1 MWKEVDQRIR
11 RAMGSVRLAFRAVLS
26 RVNSAPGVQTV
37 QGEGLADEALQGN
50 ELMQHYGFTSVPL
63 PGCEGIVVPVGGQTA
78 HGVIIATEHGNY
90 RLKSLKPGEVALY
103 TDEGSKIVLK
113 RGRLIEVDCDVFKVN
128 CQAWEVN
135 ASAKADFNTPTL
147 TASAK
152 VVAQGV
158 INGNGGM
165 AIKGGNGVSV
175 MGSMA
180 QTGGSF
186 TTDADVVASG
196 TSLHS
201 HKHNGDSGG
210 VTSAPI

>member
-11 RAMGSVRLAFRAVLS
+11 RAMGSVRLAFRAVLR

-37 QGEGLADEALQGN
+37 QGDGLADEALQGN
-50 ELMQHYGFTSVPL
+50 EMMQHYGFTSVPL

-78 HGVIIATEHGNY
+78 HGVIIATEHGIY

-128 CQAWEVN
+128 CQTWEVN
-135 ASAKADFNTPTL
+135 ASAKANFNTPTL

-152 VVAQGV
+152 VVAQD
-158 INGNGGM
+158 M
-165 AIKGGNGVSV
+165 
-175 MGSMA
+175 
-180 QTGGSF
+180 
-186 TTDADVVASG
+186 VASG
-196 TSLHS
+196 TSLHD